1 MIFHSRMLKTY
12 IAAALLTHL
21 QPLPPFPL
29 NPVVPLHLG
38 HLLLHVLQW
47 TTKGLPT
54 LLASLCYTLTGITN
68 LDDSDT
74 VLAKM
79 GRTENHGSKVMFPVS
94 TRKRDY
100 WKVGTVQQ
108 LT

>member
-21 QPLPPFPL
+21 EPLPPFPL

-47 TTKGLPT
+47 TRFT
-54 LLASLCYTLTGITN
+54 LLSLCYTLTGITN